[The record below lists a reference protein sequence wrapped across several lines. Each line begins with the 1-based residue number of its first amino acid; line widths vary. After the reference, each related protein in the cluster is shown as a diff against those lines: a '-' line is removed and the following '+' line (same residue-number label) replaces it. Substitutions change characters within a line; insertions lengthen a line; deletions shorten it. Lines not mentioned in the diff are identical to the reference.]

1 MMVYLS
7 CFFLKIVLKRQQIR
21 VILSLFDRIHR
32 HATHFINPS
41 KDHMN
46 MPYYL
51 GKKTNS
57 FVKKTAFRV
66 VYSIDSEQNHFMNS

>member
-7 CFFLKIVLKRQQIR
+7 CSFLKIVVKREQFH
-21 VILSLFDRIHR
+21 VILSLLDRFYCTI
-32 HATHFINPS
+32 THFIDPS
-41 KDHMN
+41 KDNIN

-57 FVKKTAFRV
+57 VVKKSVSRV
-66 VYSIDSEQNHFMNS
+66 AYSTDSEQNH

>member
-7 CFFLKIVLKRQQIR
+7 CFFLKIVVKRQKISA
-21 VILSLFDRIHR
+21 ILSLFDLIHR
-32 HATHFINPS
+32 HTTHCIEQF
-41 KDHMN
+41 KDNMN

-57 FVKKTAFRV
+57 VVKKSV
-66 VYSIDSEQNHFMNS
+66 S

>member
-7 CFFLKIVLKRQQIR
+7 CFFLKIIVKRQQSR
-21 VILSLFDRIHR
+21 AILSLFDRIHR
-32 HATHFINPS
+32 HATHFINPF
-41 KDHMN
+41 KDNIN

-57 FVKKTAFRV
+57 VVKKPVSRV
-66 VYSIDSEQNHFMNS
+66 AYSTDSERNH

>member
-7 CFFLKIVLKRQQIR
+7 CFFLKIFVKRQQIR

-32 HATHFINPS
+32 NATHFIDPS
-41 KDHMN
+41 KDNIN

-51 GKKTNS
+51 GKKTN
-57 FVKKTAFRV
+57 FIVKKT
-66 VYSIDSEQNHFMNS
+66 VY

>member
-7 CFFLKIVLKRQQIR
+7 CFFLKIVVKRQQIR
-21 VILSLFDRIHR
+21 AILSLFDRMHR
-32 HATHFINPS
+32 HATQFIDPS
-41 KDHMN
+41 KDNIN

-57 FVKKTAFRV
+57 VVKKTACYV
-66 VYSIDSEQNHFMNS
+66 AYSIVSERNH

>member
-7 CFFLKIVLKRQQIR
+7 CLFLKIVVKRQQNR
-21 VILSLFDRIHR
+21 TILSLFDRIHR
-32 HATHFINPS
+32 HATHFIDPS
-41 KDHMN
+41 KDNIN

-57 FVKKTAFRV
+57 VVKKSAFCV
-66 VYSIDSEQNHFMNS
+66 SYSTDSERNH

>member
-7 CFFLKIVLKRQQIR
+7 CFFLKIVVKRQKISA
-21 VILSLFDRIHR
+21 ILSLFDLIHR
-32 HATHFINPS
+32 HATHFIDPS
-41 KDHMN
+41 KDNIN

-57 FVKKTAFRV
+57 VVKKSVFRV
-66 VYSIDSEQNHFMNS
+66 VYSIDSERNH

>member
-7 CFFLKIVLKRQQIR
+7 CFFLKIFVKRQQLS
-21 VILSLFDRIHR
+21 VILSLIDRFHR
-32 HATHFINPS
+32 YATHCIDPS
-41 KDHMN
+41 KDNIN

-57 FVKKTAFRV
+57 IVKKTACYV
-66 VYSIDSEQNHFMNS
+66 AYSTDSEQNH

>member
-7 CFFLKIVLKRQQIR
+7 CFFLKIFVKRQQFR
-21 VILSLFDRIHR
+21 VVLSYLDQFHCKTTLFID
-32 HATHFINPS
+32 TS
-41 KDHMN
+41 KLNMN

-57 FVKKTAFRV
+57 IVKKTVF
-66 VYSIDSEQNHFMNS
+66 

>member
-7 CFFLKIVLKRQQIR
+7 CFFLKIVVKRQQNR
-21 VILSLFDRIHR
+21 AILSLFDRIHR
-32 HATHFINPS
+32 HATHCIDPS
-41 KDHMN
+41 KDNIN

-57 FVKKTAFRV
+57 IVKKTGC
-66 VYSIDSEQNHFMNS
+66 

>member
-7 CFFLKIVLKRQQIR
+7 CFFLKIVVKRQQNR
-21 VILSLFDRIHR
+21 AILSLFDRIHR
-32 HATHFINPS
+32 HATHFLDPS
-41 KDHMN
+41 KDNMN

-57 FVKKTAFRV
+57 LVKKTAC
-66 VYSIDSEQNHFMNS
+66 